1 MEEKKKYKNNMTIDF
16 CDGFLRVGR
25 GVIKSLDIPSY
36 ISLMIN
42 DEKKILAVM
51 SADKEGV
58 MTFRVPEGFPD
69 AKNKA
74 FRIYSKGFVGIIA
87 RKLGITD
94 NQKIKLVGYYDE
106 GMDSV
111 VFDLG
116 DYKLSKNTD
125 SLSITK

>member
-1 MEEKKKYKNNMTIDF
+1 MAEKKKYKNNMTIDF

-25 GVIKSLDIPSY
+25 GVIKSLDAPSY

-51 SADKEGV
+51 AADKEGV
-58 MTFRVPEGFPD
+58 MTFRVPEGFLD
-69 AKNKA
+69 VKNKS
-74 FRIYSKGFVGIIA
+74 FRIYSKGFAGIIA

-94 NQKIKLVGYYDE
+94 NHKIKLVGYYDE

-111 VFDLG
+111 VFDLD
-116 DYKLSKNTD
+116 DYKLSNH
-125 SLSITK
+125 SGLSEIAN